1 MDLAVV
7 FHDDPTDVIRW
18 HADGSHI
25 TSDKR
30 TCKHASIKR
39 DWKTNICDHGL

>member
-25 TSDKR
+25 TLDR
-30 TCKHASIKR
+30 CTCTCTHKTR
-39 DWKTNICDHGL
+39 LENTNICDHSL